1 MGLPAKRIIR
11 TDEEDVIARLAGHFG
26 VTRDE
31 LIHVVKMAVGA
42 RRDSTADDPATA
54 PGTLSYIFGTR
65 ATRIIFRAK
74 QWERLRENG
83 IESVFNKTS
92 NIRIIFQN
100 VDLAADL
107 QYTPKAISKKRTAS
121 KELINGAQ
129 GDLFVPPSVD
139 AFPSKEDPGEVWYLC
154 VSCDELAGIRA
165 ELSRPAPLE
174 NEQFVDFHERIFI
187 VKKGDLEDV
196 QLDKDLDMP
205 QQDYDIQIS
214 RK

>member
-1 MGLPAKRIIR
+1 MGLSEKRIIR
-11 TDEEDVIARLAGHFG
+11 LEEEDVIARLAGHFG

-31 LIHVVKMAVGA
+31 LIHIVKMAVGA

-65 ATRIIFRAK
+65 GTRIIFRAK
-74 QWERLRENG
+74 QWIPLRENG
-83 IESVFNKTS
+83 IESVFNKAS

-100 VDLAADL
+100 VDLAADP

-121 KELINGAQ
+121 KELINAAQ
-129 GDLFVPPSVD
+129 GDLFAPPPSE
-139 AFPSKEDPGEVWYLC
+139 AFPSKADPSEVWYLC
-154 VSCDELAGIRA
+154 VSCDSLAGIRA
-165 ELSRPAPLE
+165 ELSRPVPLQD
-174 NEQFVDFHERIFI
+174 EQFVDFHERIFI